1 MIQAQVI
8 VINKTMAGFNYYN
21 PVVSATADALIKSN
35 HSPWP
40 PVREGMLL
48 VRINCNFEI
57 KQCLARLQ
65 LLAKAITGEEIA
77 RELIACLSVI

>member
-8 VINKTMAGFNYYN
+8 VINKTMPEFNYY
-21 PVVSATADALIKSN
+21 SATADALIKSN

-48 VRINCNFEI
+48 ARINCNFEI